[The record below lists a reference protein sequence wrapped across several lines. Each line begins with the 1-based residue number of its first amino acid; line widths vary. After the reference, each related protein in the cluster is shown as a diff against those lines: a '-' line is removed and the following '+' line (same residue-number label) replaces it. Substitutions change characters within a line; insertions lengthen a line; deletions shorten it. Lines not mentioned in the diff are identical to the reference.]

1 MTTTFSNNIIST
13 DTIPA
18 MEEAPTEAISA
29 RYRLC
34 NLALTAGIWALVSII
49 FTAVRYN
56 PFKAVPEPMQTFFP
70 IVLGVFSFVM
80 AWVFVYHFFADKR
93 IRYALRE
100 QDLLLS
106 KGWIF
111 RKKVCQPIL
120 RVQHVELKRGP
131 IDRMAGLAD
140 LQVFSAGG
148 ASHTFSIPG
157 LPQETAEKLRQFILD
172 HKDLNAG

>member
-1 MTTTFSNNIIST
+1 MTTTFSNDIIPTESL
-13 DTIPA
+13 PA
-18 MEEAPTEAISA
+18 MEVAPTQAISP

-34 NLALTAGIWALVSII
+34 NLALTGGIWALVSSIVTGI
-49 FTAVRYN
+49 RFN
-56 PFKAVPEPMQTFFP
+56 PFVELPEPMQVSYPF
-70 IVLGVFSFVM
+70 ILAVFSFVM
-80 AWVFVYHFFADKR
+80 AWVFIYHFFADKR

-131 IDRMAGLAD
+131 VDRMAGLAD

-157 LPQETAEKLRQFILD
+157 LPEETAEQLRQFILD